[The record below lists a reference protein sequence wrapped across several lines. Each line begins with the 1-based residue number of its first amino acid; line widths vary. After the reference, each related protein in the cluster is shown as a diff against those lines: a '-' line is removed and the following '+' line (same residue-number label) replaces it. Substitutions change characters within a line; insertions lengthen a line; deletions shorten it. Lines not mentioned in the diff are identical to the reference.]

1 MESARKHR
9 WKSAVLAVAALVAF
23 AGSAEANG
31 RSPQVRLGDIP
42 VDLTCHAP
50 DGQAVGIGNA
60 RISDRREVEVRDGVA
75 TLFIPLGNIE
85 AIEIETADEGQPFV
99 RAFLRYTDGDSL
111 AAELRVASDAGEPLV
126 ASGMVPGKAAIQVDV
141 MRCRLIEIS
150 AAGSI
155 SVTRPA
161 RGPTRETAN

>member
-1 MESARKHR
+1 
-9 WKSAVLAVAALVAF
+9 VLAVTALLAF

-31 RSPQVRLGDIP
+31 RSPQVRLGDVP

-50 DGQAVGIGNA
+50 DGQVVGIGNA

-85 AIEIETADEGQPFV
+85 AIEIEAAEEGQPFA
-99 RAFLRYTDGDSL
+99 RALVRYTDGDSL
-111 AAELRVASDAGEPLV
+111 SAQLRVATDAGKPLV
-126 ASGMVPGKAAIQVDV
+126 ASGTVPGKAAIQVDI

-150 AAGSI
+150 PAGSI
-155 SVTRPA
+155 SETRPA
-161 RGPTRETAN
+161 RGPTRETAE